1 MNNRYAIKFSKDGY
15 VKYTSH
21 LDLLRM
27 FKRAF
32 KKTGLALKYSQGFN
46 PHPKMGFAQ
55 PLSLGYSSRCELI
68 EFETQMPH
76 TTGELLEK
84 LRSEMPEGIKL
95 LSCFE
100 LDESIKSLAADAD
113 AAEYKIWIPTE
124 LNEKVLKDAMEK
136 YLSSDKITAMKRMKK
151 TKKLEPVNIRNM
163 IRHLEVS
170 KVGEFAMIK
179 ALLDCGSKSN
189 CSPELVISSFCE
201 FSGIET
207 PRYDMEVER
216 ISIFFVNKLQY

>member
-15 VKYTSH
+15 IKYTSH

-76 TTGELLEK
+76 TTGELMEK
-84 LRSEMPEGIKL
+84 LRNEMPEGIKL

-100 LDESIKSLAADAD
+100 LDENIKSLASDAD
-113 AAEYKIWIPTE
+113 AAEYKIWIPTDLSEKE
-124 LNEKVLKDAMEK
+124 LKAAMEE
-136 YLSSDKITAMKRMKK
+136 YLAMGEITAMKRMKK
-151 TKKLEPVNIRNM
+151 TKKMEPVNIRNM
-163 IRHLEVS
+163 IRHLEIS

-189 CSPELVISSFCE
+189 CSPELIISSFCKI
-201 FSGIET
+201 SGIDT

-216 ISIFFVNKLQY
+216 INIFFVNKLQY

>member
-15 VKYTSH
+15 IKYTSH
-21 LDLLRM
+21 LDLLRL

-32 KKTGLALKYSQGFN
+32 KKTGLVLKYSQGFN

-76 TTGELLEK
+76 TTGELMEK
-84 LRSEMPEGIKL
+84 LRNEMPEGIKL

-100 LDESIKSLAADAD
+100 LDDKIKSLAADAD
-113 AAEYKIWIPTE
+113 AAEYKIWIPTALGENE
-124 LNEKVLKDAMEK
+124 LKEAMEK

-151 TKKLEPVNIRNM
+151 TKKQEPVNIRNM
-163 IRHLEVS
+163 VRNLEIS
-170 KVGEFAMIK
+170 KIGEFAMIK

-201 FSGIET
+201 FSGIDT
-207 PRYDMEVER
+207 PRYEMEVER
-216 ISIFFVNKLQY
+216 INIFFVNKLQY